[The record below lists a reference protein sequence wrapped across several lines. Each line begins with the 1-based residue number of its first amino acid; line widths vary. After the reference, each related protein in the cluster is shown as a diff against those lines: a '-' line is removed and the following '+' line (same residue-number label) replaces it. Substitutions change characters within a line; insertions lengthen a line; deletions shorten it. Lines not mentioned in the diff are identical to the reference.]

1 MSRTPAS
8 EQAPSLAEAAR
19 AGADAARRELLTRLH
34 ALHGDN
40 LSAIA
45 RAARATRL
53 QVRTYMRRY
62 KIGSYAPLEERL
74 LEADR
79 AHVRRHGEPEW

>member
-1 MSRTPAS
+1 MSRKRPAKRAPIPVGFAALV
-8 EQAPSLAEAAR
+8 ELDLTNGAPSLAEVHRAAVEQVGR
-19 AGADAARRELLTRLH
+19 AYLEALHRE
-34 ALHGDN
+34 HGDN

-62 KIGSYAPLEERL
+62 RIGPFAQ
-74 LEADR
+74 
-79 AHVRRHGEPEW
+79 G

>member
-1 MSRTPAS
+1 MSRKRPA
-8 EQAPSLAEAAR
+8 EQPSLAEARR
-19 AGADAARRELLTRLH
+19 AGADAAGRQLLEQLH

-62 KIGSYAPLEERL
+62 GIWGYAVDKDG
-74 LEADR
+74 A
-79 AHVRRHGEPEW
+79 

>member
-1 MSRTPAS
+1 MSRARPA
-8 EQAPSLAEAAR
+8 EHPSLAEAR
-19 AGADAARRELLTRLH
+19 HAGAEAAGRALLEQLH

-62 KIGSYAPLEERL
+62 KIGTFAQ
-74 LEADR
+74 
-79 AHVRRHGEPEW
+79 G